1 MTWLRDHL
9 LYHINQEQNGQ
20 VKPMKDGIA
29 IFFEGRYHSDHYH
42 SYEGT
47 TTTHDCT
54 FIPDIFLRGS
64 QDESERGFP
73 AVLLRFRARQ
83 HGPDCFGTAEQQQTR
98 GSRESYTLSP
108 SLLLVQPG
116 SERQQGGT

>member
-54 FIPDIFLRGS
+54 FIPDIFLRES
-64 QDESERGFP
+64 QDE
-73 AVLLRFRARQ
+73 RARGDFRLCCCGFK
-83 HGPDCFGTAEQQQTR
+83 HGQRAR
-98 GSRESYTLSP
+98 LLWNSREQHEGQGELHTSP

-116 SERQQGGT
+116 SERRQGGT